1 MQTFG
6 HLFGLIWALLSQWEW
21 IYGPKLSF
29 VHISYDLH
37 IWPRN
42 IVQGLFKHLL
52 KYEPNKTKGKESML
66 WTKIFI
72 LTWSDLTL
80 NLLEPLFKITAHIF
94 WRKALWVKYESDWIY
109 EHEYMIQ
116 TNSAVI
122 ITLDLETWLKI
133 TAHPSIKRHL
143 VREI

>member
-1 MQTFG
+1 
-6 HLFGLIWALLSQWEW
+6 
-21 IYGPKLSF
+21 
-29 VHISYDLH
+29 
-37 IWPRN
+37 
-42 IVQGLFKHLL
+42 
-52 KYEPNKTKGKESML
+52 ML

-72 LTWSDLTL
+72 LTWSDFDVL
-80 NLLEPLFKITAHIF
+80 
-94 WRKALWVKYESDWIY
+94 KALWVKYESDWIY